1 MKLFANDA
9 ALRADKVMR
18 NQRRKLPFIAALIGI
33 TLASGSARAFAL
45 DAEGVAVAV
54 LYDTSGSMREMVPDQ
69 NGKSSPKYVIAN
81 RALIAIANQLE
92 AFATN
97 ATSPHKVEAGVFIF
111 DHNTATPTVPFGS
124 LNAEAIRSWANGYSK
139 PAGNT
144 PLGNALNVAGRTVLS
159 SSLPRKHVLIIT
171 DGMNNFGPAPSAVL
185 PKLKQAA
192 EKKGT
197 SFSAH
202 FVAFDVAAKVFD
214 PVRNQGATV
223 VAAAN
228 EKELDSQ
235 IHFILE
241 KKILL
246 EDEEPPTARTKTP

>member
-1 MKLFANDA
+1 
-9 ALRADKVMR
+9 
-18 NQRRKLPFIAALIGI
+18 
-33 TLASGSARAFAL
+33 
-45 DAEGVAVAV
+45 
-54 LYDTSGSMREMVPDQ
+54 
-69 NGKSSPKYVIAN
+69 VIAN

-97 ATSPHKVEAGVFIF
+97 AANPHKVEAGVFIF
-111 DHNTATPTVPFGS
+111 DHNTGTPVVPFGP
-124 LNAEAIRSWANGYSK
+124 LNAEAIRSWASGYSK

-144 PLGNALNVAGRTVLS
+144 PLGNALNVAARATLN

-171 DGMNNFGPAPSAVL
+171 DGISNFGPAPGAVL

-197 SFSAH
+197 SLSAH

-228 EKELDSQ
+228 GKELDSQ
-235 IHFILE
+235 IRFILE

-246 EDEEPPTARTKTP
+246 EDEEPPTPKTK

>member
-1 MKLFANDA
+1 MKQFANDA

-18 NQRRKLPFIAALIGI
+18 IQHSRKPLFAAVVAVA
-33 TLASGSARAFAL
+33 LAAVRASSFAL
-45 DAEGVAVAV
+45 DTEGVAVAIV
-54 LYDTSGSMREMVPDQ
+54 YDTSGSMREVVPDQ
-69 NGKSSPKYVIAN
+69 AGKSSPKYVIAN
-81 RALIAIANQLE
+81 RALITVANQLE

-97 ATSPHKVEAGVFIF
+97 PSSPHKIEAGVFIF
-111 DHNTATPTVPFGS
+111 DHNTGTPVVPFGP
-124 LNAEAIRSWANGYSK
+124 LNADTIRSWANGFSK

-144 PLGNALNVAGRTVLS
+144 PLGNALTVAGRAALNS
-159 SSLPRKHVLIIT
+159 PLPRKHVLVIT
-171 DGMNNFGPAPSAVL
+171 DGINNFGPAPSAVL

-192 EKKGT
+192 ERKGT
-197 SFSAH
+197 SLAAH

-214 PVRNQGATV
+214 PVRNEGATV

-235 IHFILE
+235 IQFILD

-246 EDEEPPTARTKTP
+246 EDEEPPTKKPK

>member
-9 ALRADKVMR
+9 ALRADKIMR
-18 NQRRKLPFIAALIGI
+18 SQRTKLPFFAVFIGI
-33 TLASGSARAFAL
+33 ALAMAGRASLAA
-45 DAEGVAVAV
+45 DTEGVAVAII
-54 LYDTSGSMREMVPDQ
+54 YDTSGSMREMVPDQ
-69 NGKSSPKYVIAN
+69 AGKSSPKYVIAN

-97 ATSPHKVEAGVFIF
+97 STNPHKVEAGVFIF
-111 DHNTATPTVPFGS
+111 DHNTGKPVVPFGP
-124 LNAEAIRSWANGYSK
+124 LDGQAIRSWAKGFSQ
-139 PAGNT
+139 PTGNT
-144 PLGNALNVAGRTVLS
+144 PLGNALNVAAHATLN

-171 DGMNNFGPAPSAVL
+171 DGMNTFGPAPSAVL

-197 SFSAH
+197 SLAAH

-235 IHFILE
+235 VSFILE

-246 EDEEPPTARTKTP
+246 EDEEPPTPKTK

>member
-1 MKLFANDA
+1 
-9 ALRADKVMR
+9 
-18 NQRRKLPFIAALIGI
+18 
-33 TLASGSARAFAL
+33 
-45 DAEGVAVAV
+45 
-54 LYDTSGSMREMVPDQ
+54 MVPDQ
-69 NGKSSPKYVIAN
+69 NGKSSPKYVISN

-97 ATSPHKVEAGVFIF
+97 AASPHKVEAGVFIF
-111 DHNTATPTVPFGS
+111 DHNTGAPVVPFGP
-124 LNAEAIRSWANGYSK
+124 LNAEAIRSWAHGDSK

-144 PLGNALNVAGRTVLS
+144 PLGNALNIAGRATLN

-171 DGMNNFGPAPSAVL
+171 DGMNTFGPAPSAVL

-197 SFSAH
+197 SLSAH

-228 EKELDSQ
+228 GKELDSQ
-235 IHFILE
+235 IRFILE

-246 EDEEPPTARTKTP
+246 EDEEPPTPKTK